1 MINAFL
7 SKYKTPQVALGA
19 IIILGLGF
27 STYASQ
33 INMPEPVIEESKKSF
48 AVLAQGKQGLITTKE
63 VNLKERST
71 QNSFVILMYH
81 HVSTQTPRSTSV
93 SPEEFEKHMAYLAE
107 YHNVI
112 SLEAALDGFNN
123 ITSLPERAVVI
134 TFDDGFK
141 NILENGHPIM
151 RKYGF
156 EYTIFINPAQ
166 IDFLNSQL
174 SWKEVKSMSKEGV
187 TFANHTLDHLHL
199 LDRYPNE
206 HKVNWLARVK
216 QNINMAEETL
226 STQLG
231 YSKKWLA
238 YPFGEFDLSL
248 KAMLKEMGYIG
259 LGQHSGGVGIFSD
272 MQSLPRY
279 PAAGRYAN
287 LDTLRTKI
295 NSLAMPVT
303 AVRPHRYVMGV
314 EEIIG
319 EVQIDVLL
327 DDIRF
332 NRIGCFFGA
341 DSLPITQTAKGFS
354 INIKSPFNSGRARV
368 NCTAPSVKE
377 SDRFYWYSIP
387 FFTPKPDGTYLD

>member
-7 SKYKTPQVALGA
+7 NKHKTVPFALGS

-27 STYASQ
+27 STDAAQ
-33 INMPEPVIEESKKSF
+33 VNRPESVIEESRKSV
-48 AVLAQGKQGLITTKE
+48 VLPAQGKQDSITTSE
-63 VNLKERST
+63 FSLTQSST

-93 SPEEFEKHMAYLAE
+93 SPEEFAKHMAYLAE
-107 YHNVI
+107 HHNVI
-112 SLEAALDGFNN
+112 SLEAALDGLNN
-123 ITSLPERAVVI
+123 PTSLPERAVVI

-151 RKYGF
+151 RQYGF
-156 EYTIFINPAQ
+156 EYTIFINPAL
-166 IDFLNSQL
+166 INLVNSQL
-174 SWKEVKSMSKEGV
+174 SWKEIKTMSKEGV

-199 LDRYPNE
+199 LDRHPKENE
-206 HKVNWLARVK
+206 VNWLARVK

-238 YPFGEFDLSL
+238 FPFGEFDLSL

-259 LGQHSGGVGIFSD
+259 LGQHSGGVGKFSD

-314 EEIIG
+314 KEIIG
-319 EVQIDVLL
+319 EVQIDIVL

-332 NRIGCFFGA
+332 NRIACFFGA

-354 INIKSPFNSGRARV
+354 INIKSLFYPGRTRV